1 MANVSVLLLRP
12 TAEAVPVPLTVN
24 VCGLPTAL
32 SETDTVAVRFPVAV
46 GVNVTATR
54 QVACDAT
61 DPAVAQFGAPG
72 VFGRTSAKS
81 PGSAPVR
88 VTPEIVTEL
97 VALLVST
104 VIICAVVPP
113 SL

>member
-1 MANVSVLLLRP
+1 MANVTEPLLRP

-32 SETDTVAVRFPVAV
+32 SETDTVAVRVPAAV
-46 GVNVTATR
+46 GVNMTATR
-54 QVACDAT
+54 QVPCDAT
-61 DPAVAQFGAPG
+61 DPTVAQFGAPG

-81 PGSAPVR
+81 PGSAPVS
-88 VTPEIVTEL
+88 VTPVIVTEV

-104 VIICAVVPP
+104 VVICAVVPP
-113 SL
+113 SR